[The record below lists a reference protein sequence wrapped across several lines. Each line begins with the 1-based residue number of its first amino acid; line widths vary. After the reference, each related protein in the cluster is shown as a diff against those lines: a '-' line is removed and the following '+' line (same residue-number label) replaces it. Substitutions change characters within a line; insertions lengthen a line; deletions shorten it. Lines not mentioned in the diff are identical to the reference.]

1 MYCTNCGIELGSD
14 AKFCSACGTTL
25 SDTAAIPG
33 KVRDWELHVS
43 ILGWLTIAHA
53 AMTGLIGLIIMF
65 GGRFISAWI
74 DQNAQVIF
82 ANANPRDIPPPE
94 ALALIAPIT
103 FVVGVFMLLISM
115 PSFAAGV
122 GLLQY
127 RAWGRGLALVLSFL
141 RLLEFP
147 FGTATSIYAF
157 WVLLSQG
164 GKAFYNRR
172 AAAKA

>member
-1 MYCTNCGIELGSD
+1 VYCTNCGTEIGADS
-14 AKFCSACGTTL
+14 KFCRACGSTL
-25 SDTAAIPG
+25 ADVQIVPA

-53 AMTGLIGLIIMF
+53 VMIGLVGVFVLF
-65 GGRFISAWI
+65 GGQFISHWI
-74 DQNAQVIF
+74 ADNFQVIF

-94 ALALIAPIT
+94 AIALISPIT
-103 FVVGVFMLLISM
+103 FVVGVLLELIAL
-115 PSFAAGV
+115 PSAAAGV

-127 RAWGRGLALVLSFL
+127 RAWGRALTLVLSFL

-147 FGTATSIYAF
+147 FGTATSLYAF

-164 GKAFYNRR
+164 GKAFYSQR
-172 AAAKA
+172 AANS